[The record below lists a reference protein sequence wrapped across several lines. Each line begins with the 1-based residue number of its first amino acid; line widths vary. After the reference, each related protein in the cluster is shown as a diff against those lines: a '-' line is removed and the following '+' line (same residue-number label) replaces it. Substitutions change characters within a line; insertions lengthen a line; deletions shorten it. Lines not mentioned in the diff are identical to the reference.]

1 MCVRPSRL
9 TPITLAARQERI
21 GEGPSVLEK
30 LIEKDKLI
38 AWTYGLVSMTLTN
51 LEQLD
56 SFRIR
61 PKADGEVKGHL
72 DAVQQLS
79 LKCNPRSLS
88 QNIRSWNSQDN
99 SPRAQAMET
108 FFQRSLLPLAGQK
121 TIFTKAL
128 FLRISEPRCTTGD
141 ACIVF

>member
-1 MCVRPSRL
+1 M
-9 TPITLAARQERI
+9 
-21 GEGPSVLEK
+21 LEK

-61 PKADGEVKGHL
+61 PKADGEVKGHP

-88 QNIRSWNSQDN
+88 RNGRSWVSQDN

-108 FFQRSLLPLAGQK
+108 FFQTSLLPLAGQK
-121 TIFTKAL
+121 TIFRKGC
-128 FLRISEPRCTTGD
+128 S
-141 ACIVF
+141 